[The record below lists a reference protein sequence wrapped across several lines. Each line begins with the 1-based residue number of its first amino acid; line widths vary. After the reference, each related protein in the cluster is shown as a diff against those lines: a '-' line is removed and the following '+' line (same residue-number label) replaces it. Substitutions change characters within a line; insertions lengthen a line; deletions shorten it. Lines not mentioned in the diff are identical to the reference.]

1 MDPSGDATDT
11 PTDETGRR
19 ALPTGLVDLAAR
31 RLGGLVVATN
41 DEFFGA
47 TDHLLDPRPADFDPR
62 AFTDRGKLMDG
73 WETRRRRAPG
83 HDWCVVRLG
92 VAGMVDAVI
101 VDTSHFRGNHPE
113 AVEVHGT
120 VSDASTPPADAVW
133 FPLLGRTRVRG
144 DASQQFHLAGDRRV
158 THVRL
163 DIHPDGGVA
172 RFRVLGRPRP
182 DLHEV
187 ADPSGR
193 LDLAAIVNGG
203 RAVACSDAFFAS
215 PSNLIMVG
223 DARDMGDGWETR
235 RRRDDGHD
243 WVVIQ
248 LAAIGEV
255 ERVEID
261 TTHFKGN
268 YPDRCV
274 VAVTHAPGAADDDEL
289 PEEDWTTIVP
299 ATPMRPH
306 ARHVLDAAARVPAT
320 HLRLSVLPDG
330 GVARLRAFGRVTEQ
344 GWRRA
349 GVQLLDV
356 MEREA
361 AEQVLRACCGSSRWV
376 EQLLERRP
384 FHEPDAL
391 LDTADQV
398 WSQLSSDDH
407 LEAFAAHP
415 RIGERSNSRWSQREQ
430 AGADDADDDVRR
442 RLHEG
447 NVAYEQRFGHVF
459 LIRAAGWSA
468 TEMLA
473 ALEERLEHDAA
484 TELAIAAEQQRQ
496 ITRLRLEA
504 WLQEG
509 RHG

>member
-1 MDPSGDATDT
+1 MDPSRDATDT
-11 PTDETGRR
+11 PVEG
-19 ALPTGLVDLAAR
+19 AHPQGHAAGLVDLVAR
-31 RLGGLVVATN
+31 RLGGLVVDTN

-47 TDHLLDPRPADFDPR
+47 TDHLLDPRPAHFDPR

-73 WETRRRRAPG
+73 WETRRRRVPG

-92 VAGMVDAVI
+92 VAGTVDAVV

-120 VSDASTPPADAVW
+120 VSGASTPPSDAVW
-133 FPLLGRTRVRG
+133 FPLLERTRVQG
-144 DASQQFHLAGDRRV
+144 DAPQRFDLAGDRRV

-182 DLHEV
+182 DLHRV
-187 ADPSGR
+187 ADAGDR

-203 RAVACSDAFFAS
+203 RVVACSDAFFS
-215 PSNLIMVG
+215 PPSNLIMVG

-243 WVVIQ
+243 WIVIE
-248 LAAIGEV
+248 LAAVGEV

-261 TTHFKGN
+261 TTHFRGN
-268 YPDRCV
+268 HPDRCAV
-274 VAVTHAPGAADDDEL
+274 DVAHAPGVAADEL
-289 PEEDWTTIVP
+289 PEQGWTSIVP
-299 ATPMRPH
+299 ATSLQPH
-306 ARHVLDAAARVPAT
+306 ARHVLDAEARVPAT

-356 MEREA
+356 MDAEG
-361 AEQVLRACCGSSRWV
+361 AEQVLRACCGSGRWV
-376 EQLLERRP
+376 EQMLQRRP
-384 FHEPDAL
+384 FHEPEAM

-398 WSQLSSDDH
+398 WDQLSSDDH

-415 RIGERSNSRWSQREQ
+415 RIGERSQSRWSQREQ
-430 AGADDADDDVRR
+430 AGADDADEDVRR

-459 LIRAAGWSA
+459 LIRAAGRSA
-468 TEMLA
+468 AEMLA
-473 ALEERLEHDAA
+473 ALEERLDNDAA
-484 TELAIAAEQQRQ
+484 TELVIAAEQQRQ

-504 WLQEG
+504 WLREG
-509 RHG
+509 SHG

>member
-1 MDPSGDATDT
+1 MDPSGDATDS

-31 RLGGLVVATN
+31 RLWGLVVATN

-92 VAGMVDAVI
+92 VAGTVDAVI

-120 VSDASTPPADAVW
+120 VSDASTPPADAAW

-144 DASQQFHLAGDRRV
+144 DASQQFDLAGDRRV

-299 ATPMRPH
+299 ATPMKPH
-306 ARHVLDAAARVPAT
+306 ARHVIDAAARVPAT

-356 MEREA
+356 MERAA

-376 EQLLERRP
+376 AQMLERRP

-415 RIGERSNSRWSQREQ
+415 RIGERSHSRWSQREQ
-430 AGADDADDDVRR
+430 AGADDADGDVRR

-459 LIRAAGWSA
+459 LIRAAGRSA

-484 TELAIAAEQQRQ
+484 TELAIAAEEQRQ